1 MRGITVSTKGA
12 NKFVATRKMANTAKS
27 RLTHFKK
34 WQAYLLW
41 LLFSPTLF
49 AADLPDTVIAA
60 LKRARIP
67 LGSIAVEVR
76 ELNQPAL
83 ISVNAQQAMNP
94 ASTMKLLTT
103 LSALE
108 ILGPAYRW
116 KTEAYLD
123 GTLNNG
129 VLQGNLV
136 FKGYGNPK
144 LTIEQFWLWLHELH
158 ARGLRE
164 IQGDVILDQSFFAD
178 LKIDPA
184 EFDDDPSRAY
194 NVTPNAL
201 LVNFNALRLRLIPST
216 GVAWLEPNLANYT
229 LVNNIRFTHQPTCPQ
244 KSNYQARLDGRN
256 IVLEGKLSS
265 SCDETEKYFSLLSHN
280 DYFYALFQTLWQ
292 EVGGTLHGK
301 LRLGNVPANQPVF
314 ATHFSPPLSE
324 AIRDINKFSNNTM
337 ARQLFLSLGTRTP
350 ASIESSTA
358 AIQQWLTSQHLS
370 FPELILENGAG
381 LSRKERISAQHL
393 ADLLQYNATSPIS
406 AELVASLPI
415 LGVDGT
421 LKKRFQDHAG
431 RGHAHIKTGSLTGV
445 KSIAGYVSGKNGK
458 QWIVV
463 FIVNHARAAYSGVAQ
478 DALVEWL
485 EQGGI

>member
-1 MRGITVSTKGA
+1 MMNLKNCGVVGA
-12 NKFVATRKMANTAKS
+12 NLFARIRDVMCKTVRINS
-27 RLTHFKK
+27 P
-34 WQAYLLW
+34 LL
-41 LLFSPTLF
+41 LLLCSPTLF

-67 LGSIAVEVR
+67 LSNVAVEVR

-83 ISVNAQQAMNP
+83 ISVNAQQPMNP

-103 LSALE
+103 LSGLE

-123 GTLNNG
+123 GKLENG

-144 LTIEQFWLWLHELH
+144 LTIEQFWLWLHELR

-164 IQGDVILDQSFFAD
+164 IRGDVVLDQSFFAAMKD
-178 LKIDPA
+178 DPA

-194 NVTPNAL
+194 NVTPNTL
-201 LVNFNALRLRLIPST
+201 LLNFNALHLRLIPST
-216 GVAWLEPNLANYT
+216 GAAWLEPHLSNYT
-229 LVNNIRFTHQPTCPQ
+229 LVNNIQFTQKPTCPY
-244 KSNYQARLDGRN
+244 KGNYQARLDGHN
-256 IVLEGKLSS
+256 IVLEGKLSVNCEES
-265 SCDETEKYFSLLSHN
+265 EKYFSLLSHD
-280 DYFYALFQTLWQ
+280 DYFYAVFQTLWQ
-292 EVGGTLHGK
+292 EVGGKLQGK
-301 LRLGNVPANQPVF
+301 LRLGTAPANQPVF

-337 ARQLFLSLGTRTP
+337 ARQLFLTLSANTP
-350 ASIESSTA
+350 ATIEDSTA
-358 AIQQWLTSQHLS
+358 VIRQWLASQHLS
-370 FPELILENGAG
+370 FPELVLENGSG

-406 AELVASLPI
+406 AEFVASLPI
-415 LGVDGT
+415 LGIDGT
-421 LKKRFQDHAG
+421 LKKRFQDHDG
-431 RGHAHIKTGSLTGV
+431 RGHAHLKTGSLTGV

-463 FIVNHARAAYSGVAQ
+463 FIVNHSRSAYSGAAQ

-485 EQGGI
+485 EQGGM

>member
-1 MRGITVSTKGA
+1 MTKRGISI
-12 NKFVATRKMANTAKS
+12 FV
-27 RLTHFKK
+27 
-34 WQAYLLW
+34 LL
-41 LLFSPTLF
+41 LLSPTLF

-67 LGSIAVEVR
+67 LSNVAVEVR

-83 ISVNAQQAMNP
+83 ISVNAQQSMNP

-103 LSALE
+103 LSGLE

-123 GTLNNG
+123 GKLENG

-144 LTIEQFWLWLHELH
+144 LTIEQFWLWLHELR

-164 IQGDVILDQSFFAD
+164 IRGDVVLDQSFFAN
-178 LKIDPA
+178 LKDDPA

-201 LVNFNALRLRLIPST
+201 LINFNALRLRLIPST

-244 KSNYQARLDGRN
+244 KSNYQARLDGHN

-265 SCDETEKYFSLLSHN
+265 NCDESEKYFSLLSHD
-280 DYFYALFQTLWQ
+280 DYFYAIFQTLWQ

-301 LRLGNVPANQPVF
+301 LRLGTAPANQPVF

-337 ARQLFLSLGTRTP
+337 ARQLFLSLSTSTP

-358 AIQQWLTSQHLS
+358 AIQQWLASQHLS
-370 FPELILENGAG
+370 FPELVLENGAG

-415 LGVDGT
+415 LGIDGT
-421 LKKRFQDHAG
+421 MKKRFQDRDG
-431 RGHAHIKTGSLTGV
+431 RGHAHLKTGSLTGV

-463 FIVNHARAAYSGVAQ
+463 FIVNHSRSAYSAAAQ

-485 EQGGI
+485 EQGGE

>member
-1 MRGITVSTKGA
+1 MNDKTFFPQYSNWIP
-12 NKFVATRKMANTAKS
+12 
-27 RLTHFKK
+27 
-34 WQAYLLW
+34 AYAGMTQWKIIRTSLFALFAFAI
-41 LLFSPTLF
+41 FSPTLF

-60 LKRARIP
+60 LLRARIP
-67 LGSIAVEVR
+67 LNSIAVEVR
-76 ELNQPAL
+76 EVNQPAL
-83 ISVNAQQAMNP
+83 ISINSQLAMNP

-103 LSALE
+103 LSGLE

-116 KTEAYLD
+116 KTEVYLD

-129 VLQGNLV
+129 VLKGNLV

-144 LTIEQFWLWLHELH
+144 LTFEQFWLWLHELR

-164 IQGDVILDQSFFAD
+164 IQGDVVLDQSFFTD

-194 NVTPNAL
+194 NVSPNAL
-201 LVNFNALRLRLIPST
+201 LVNFNALRLRLNPNT

-229 LVNNIRFTHQPTCPQ
+229 LVNKIQFTNQPTCPQ
-244 KSNYQARLDGRN
+244 KYNYQARLDGHH
-256 IVLEGKLSS
+256 IVLEGKLSAN
-265 SCDETEKYFSLLSHN
+265 CEETEKYFSLLSHD

-292 EVGGTLHGK
+292 EVGGTLQGK
-301 LRLGNVPANQPVF
+301 LRIGTAPANQPVF

-337 ARQLFLSLGTRTP
+337 ARQLFLTLSSSTP
-350 ASIESSTA
+350 ASIASSTA
-358 AIQQWLTSQHLS
+358 TIQQWLTSQQLS
-370 FPELILENGAG
+370 FPELVLENGAG

-393 ADLLQYNATSPIS
+393 ADLLQFNANSPIS
-406 AELVASLPI
+406 AEFIASLPI
-415 LGVDGT
+415 LGIDGT
-421 LKKRFQDHAG
+421 LKKRFQDRDG
-431 RGHAHIKTGSLTGV
+431 RGHAHLKTGSLTGV
-445 KSIAGYVSGKNGK
+445 KSIAGYVSSKNGK

-463 FIVNHARAAYSGVAQ
+463 FIVNHPRAAYSAAAQ

-485 EQGGI
+485 EQSGMK